1 MAISE
6 QFKSVID
13 MNQAK
18 MSEKSIFRGE
28 RYRISILTDRLVRFE
43 YNPTGNFYDNP
54 SQLVMFRNFETPKFD
69 VKEDQ
74 AFLQINTRYFSI
86 SYVKEK
92 PFEGSKMV
100 PSNNLRVELN
110 NTEKSWFY
118 KNPEVRN
125 YKGVFVSFD
134 YEKEVEKFYNG
145 LYSID
150 GFATF
155 DDTYSMIFQED
166 GTLVERPEKYL
177 DIYVFLY
184 DKDYNL
190 ALEDYIKLTGNPP
203 LIPRY
208 ALGNWWCR
216 DLAYKTDEILDVVG
230 NFEKEGIPLSIV
242 MLDKKWHIDN
252 STPEKATDSGFTFNK
267 ELIQNPEELID
278 ILHEKNIRVG
288 LAVNPMDGIFPTEEH
303 YREFANRF
311 KIEGDKIIALDSTN
325 SQLVDEYIKNFL
337 HPLEDIGADFF
348 FNDYN
353 PTDKKILPLWCLNHF
368 MYTDF
373 LKNQSKRGML
383 LSRNAI
389 VASHRYPISYS
400 GKTLISWDTLKKIP
414 LYNQMASNVG
424 VSFVSHD
431 VGGNYGGIEEEE
443 LYTRYIELSC
453 FLPILRFHAP
463 AGRYYRKEP
472 WRWNIKTLKTAK
484 QYLNLRHKLI
494 PYLYTEA
501 YKYSKTGVPLV
512 RPFYYKYPFVY
523 DDKDFKNQYFFGDS
537 LMVAP
542 ILSKQEALINRT
554 IHRFFIPDGIW
565 YDFIT
570 GKKFPGNKEY
580 VSFYKLE
587 DFPVFASSGSI
598 IPISISK
605 DLNNITNPTDLEIHV
620 FPGKSNIYNLY
631 EDDGVT
637 SLYKDGYYLLTQI
650 DYNYLPS
657 NYTVII
663 RSLEGKSGIVPDFR
677 NYKIRFRNTKKAQ
690 QVIAYYNDGMIK
702 TISYVDGNDFIVELN
717 QVPTVGQITVN
728 CKGKDIEID
737 AVRLINDDID
747 SILLDLQINTVL
759 KEKISLIM
767 FSDLPLKRKRIEIRK
782 LKSLGLSKKYIRLF
796 LRLLEYI
803 GQI

>member
-6 QFKSVID
+6 QYRNGID
-13 MNQAK
+13 IKNAK
-18 MSEKSIFRGE
+18 AKDEAIFRGE
-28 RYRISILTDRLVRFE
+28 RYRITILTDRLVRFE

-54 SQLVMFRNFETPKFD
+54 TQLVMFRNFEVPKFD
-69 VKEDQ
+69 VKED
-74 AFLQINTRYFSI
+74 ASFLQINTRYFSI

-100 PSNNLRVELN
+100 PSANLRVELN
-110 NTEKSWFY
+110 NSEKSWFY
-118 KNPEVRN
+118 KNPEVKN

-134 YEKEVEKFYNG
+134 YERETEKFYNG
-145 LYSID
+145 LYSLD
-150 GFATF
+150 GFASF
-155 DDTYSMIFQED
+155 DDTYSFIFQED
-166 GTLVERPEKYL
+166 GTLIERPEKYA

-184 DKDYNL
+184 DKDFDL
-190 ALEDYIKLTGNPP
+190 ALQDYMKLTGNPP

-216 DLAYKTDEILDVVG
+216 DLPYTTDDILELVN
-230 NFEKEGIPLSIV
+230 NFEKEEIPLSIV
-242 MLDKKWHIDN
+242 LLDKKWHNDN
-252 STPEKATDSGFTFNK
+252 STDTKKIESGFTFNK
-267 ELIQNPEELID
+267 ELIADPEELID

-288 LAVNPMDGIFPTEEH
+288 LSINPLEGIFPSEEH
-303 YREFANRF
+303 YKEFANKF
-311 KIEGDKIIALDSTN
+311 GITEDKPIAIDPTN
-325 SQLVDEYIKNFL
+325 SILVDSYIDTFL

-353 PTDKKILPLWCLNHF
+353 PSGKGILPLWCLNH
-368 MYTDF
+368 YTFNDF
-373 LKNQSKRGML
+373 TKNQSKRGMM

-400 GKTLISWDTLKKIP
+400 GKTLISWDTLRKIP
-414 LYNQMASNVG
+414 LYNQMASNIG
-424 VSFVSHD
+424 VSFFSHD
-431 VGGNYGGIEEEE
+431 VGGNFGGVEEEE

-453 FLPILRFHAP
+453 FSPILRFHSP
-463 AGRYYRKEP
+463 SGRYYRKEP
-472 WRWNIKTLKTAK
+472 WRWNIKTLKTSE
-484 QYLNLRHKLI
+484 QYLNLRHQLI

-501 YKYSKTGVPLV
+501 YNYSKTGKPLV
-512 RPFYYKYPFVY
+512 RPLYYKYPFVY

-542 ILSKQEALINRT
+542 ILTKQETLISRT
-554 IHRFFIPDGIW
+554 MHRFFIPEGVW
-565 YDFIT
+565 YDFMT
-570 GKKFPGNKEY
+570 GKKFPGNREY

-587 DFPVFASSGSI
+587 DYPVFASSGSI
-598 IPISISK
+598 IPLSMGK
-605 DLNNITNPTDLEIHV
+605 DLNNISNPADLEIHV
-620 FPGKSNIYNLY
+620 FPGKSNTFNLY

-657 NYTVII
+657 NYTLII

-677 NYKIRFRNTKKAQ
+677 NYKVRFRNTKKAQ
-690 QVIAYYNDGMIK
+690 QVVAYYNDGMIK
-702 TISYVDGNDFIVELN
+702 TISYVDGNDFVVELSN
-717 QVPTVGQITVN
+717 VPTIGQITIN

-737 AVRLINDDID
+737 AVRLINDEID

-759 KEKISLIM
+759 KEKISAIV
-767 FSDLPLKRKRIEIRK
+767 FSDMPLKKKRIEVRK
-782 LKSLGLSKKYIRLF
+782 LKSLGLTREYVKLF